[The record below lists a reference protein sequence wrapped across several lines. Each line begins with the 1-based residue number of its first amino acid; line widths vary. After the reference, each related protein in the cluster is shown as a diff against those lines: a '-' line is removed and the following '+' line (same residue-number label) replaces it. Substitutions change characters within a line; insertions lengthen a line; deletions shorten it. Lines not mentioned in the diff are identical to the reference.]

1 MVFLSKG
8 DLGPS
13 KAMERSSLP
22 SQMPFQLVM
31 PEAAKYKLRRNF
43 KGALASEVSFV
54 DYDIEL

>member
-1 MVFLSKG
+1 
-8 DLGPS
+8 
-13 KAMERSSLP
+13 MERSSLP